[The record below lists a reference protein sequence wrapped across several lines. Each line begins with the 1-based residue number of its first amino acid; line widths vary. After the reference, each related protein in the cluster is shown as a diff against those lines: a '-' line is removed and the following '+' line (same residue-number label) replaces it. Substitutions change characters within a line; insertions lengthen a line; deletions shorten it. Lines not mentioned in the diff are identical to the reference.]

1 MSRPTT
7 SVGVRALFA
16 LALLAIVALVVAA
29 CGGSDS
35 GSSSSSGGGSSS
47 EPVTLRIGYQAIPNG
62 DAIVRQN
69 KWLEDALKDKNVTV
83 EWKQFESGGDV
94 NTAFVAGDLDIGLA
108 GSSPVTKGLSEPLN
122 IPYQVPWIFDV
133 IGTAESLVVSNKSGI
148 TDLKGLEGKKIGT
161 PFGSTSHFSLLA
173 ALEQAGVD
181 PAKVDIIDLEP
192 PDIQAA
198 WERGDIDGAYVWLPV
213 LADLRKDGKV
223 LITSAD
229 LAKAGKT
236 TADLAVVSN
245 DFATN
250 HSDIVQIWA
259 DQEARAVDL
268 WNSDPKAASEAIG
281 AALNLDP
288 AEAESQAK
296 ELIWLDAKQQSSAE
310 YLGTP
315 DAPGAFA
322 QNLLDAATFLKTQD
336 AIDAV
341 PALDVFQKGI
351 NGSWAAAVTP
361 AS

>member
-7 SVGVRALFA
+7 SNGVRALFA

-35 GSSSSSGGGSSS
+35 SSSSAADGGSSD
-47 EPVTLRIGYQAIPNG
+47 PITLRIGYQAIQNG
-62 DAIVRQN
+62 DTIVRQN
-69 KWLEDALKDKNVTV
+69 GWLEEALKDKNVTV
-83 EWKQFESGGDV
+83 EWIKFESGGDV

-108 GSSPVTKGLSEPLN
+108 GSSPVTKGLSEPLL

-133 IGTAESLVVSNKSGI
+133 IGTAESLVVSNDSGI
-148 TDLKGLEGKKIGT
+148 TDIAGLKGKKIGT
-161 PFGSTSHFSLLA
+161 PFGSTAHFSLLA
-173 ALEQAGVD
+173 ALEQNGVD
-181 PAKVDIIDLEP
+181 PASVEIIDLEP
-192 PDIQAA
+192 ADIQAA
-198 WERGDIDGAYVWLPV
+198 WERGDIDGAYIWLPV
-213 LADLRKDGKV
+213 LAELRTTGKQ

-229 LAKAGKT
+229 LAAAGKT

-245 DFATN
+245 EFATN
-250 HSDIVQIWA
+250 HSDIVQIWV
-259 DQEARAVDL
+259 DQQNRAVEL
-268 WNSDPKAASEAIG
+268 YNTDPTAASEAIG
-281 AALNLDP
+281 AALNLEP
-288 AEAESQAK
+288 AEALAQAK

-322 QNLLDAATFLKTQD
+322 NNLLDAATFLKTQD

-351 NGSWAAAVTP
+351 NGTWAAAVTP

>member
-1 MSRPTT
+1 MSLPTT
-7 SVGVRALFA
+7 GVRTRALFA
-16 LALLAIVALVVAA
+16 VALLAVVALVVTA

-35 GSSSSSGGGSSS
+35 GSSSASGGGSS

-62 DAIVRQN
+62 DTIVRQN
-69 KWLEDALKDKNVTV
+69 GWLEEALKDKNVTV
-83 EWKQFESGGDV
+83 EWTKFESGGDV

-108 GSSPVTKGLSEPLN
+108 GSSPVTKGLSEPLL

-148 TDLKGLEGKKIGT
+148 TDLKGLEGKKIGA
-161 PFGSTSHFSLLA
+161 PFGSTAHFSLLA

-192 PDIQAA
+192 ADIQAA

-213 LADLRKDGKV
+213 LAELRKDGKT

-229 LAKAGKT
+229 LAAKGKT

-245 DFATN
+245 DFATK

-268 WNSDPKAASEAIG
+268 FNTDQTSASEAIG
-281 AALNLDP
+281 AALNLEP
-288 AEAESQAK
+288 AEALAQAK
-296 ELIWLDAKQQSSAE
+296 ELIWLDAKQQSSPE

-315 DAPGAFA
+315 EAPGAFA
-322 QNLLDAATFLKTQD
+322 IILLDAATFLKTQD

>member
-7 SVGVRALFA
+7 SNGVRALFA

-35 GSSSSSGGGSSS
+35 SSSSAADGGSSD
-47 EPVTLRIGYQAIPNG
+47 PITLRIGYQAIPNG
-62 DAIVRQN
+62 DTIVRQN
-69 KWLEDALKDKNVTV
+69 GWLEEALKDKNVTV
-83 EWKQFESGGDV
+83 EWIKFESGGDV

-108 GSSPVTKGLSEPLN
+108 GSSPVTKGLSEPLL

-133 IGTAESLVVSNKSGI
+133 IGTAESLVVSNDSGI
-148 TDLKGLEGKKIGT
+148 TDIAGLKGKKIGT
-161 PFGSTSHFSLLA
+161 PFGSTAHFSLLA
-173 ALEQAGVD
+173 ALEQNGVD
-181 PAKVDIIDLEP
+181 PASVEIIDLEP
-192 PDIQAA
+192 ADIQAA
-198 WERGDIDGAYVWLPV
+198 WERGDIDGAYIWLPV
-213 LADLRKDGKV
+213 LAELRTTGKQ

-229 LAKAGKT
+229 LAAAGKT

-245 DFATN
+245 EFATN
-250 HSDIVQIWA
+250 HSDIVQIWV
-259 DQEARAVDL
+259 DQQNRAVEL
-268 WNSDPKAASEAIG
+268 YNTDPTAASEAIG
-281 AALNLDP
+281 AALNLEP
-288 AEAESQAK
+288 AEALAQAK

-322 QNLLDAATFLKTQD
+322 NNLLDAATFLKTQD

-351 NGSWAAAVTP
+351 NGTWAAAVTP

>member
-7 SVGVRALFA
+7 RVGVRALIA
-16 LALLAIVALVVAA
+16 LGLLAIVALVVAA
-29 CGGSDS
+29 CGSSD
-35 GSSSSSGGGSSS
+35 SSSSSAAGSGSSA

-62 DAIVRQN
+62 DSIVRQN
-69 KWLEDALKDKNVTV
+69 QWLETALKDQNVTV
-83 EWKQFESGGDV
+83 EWTKFESGGDV
-94 NTAFVAGDLDIGLA
+94 NTAFLAGDLDIGLA
-108 GSSPVTKGLSEPLN
+108 GSSPVTKGLTEPLN

-148 TDLKGLEGKKIGT
+148 TDIKGLEGKKIGA
-161 PFGSTSHFSLLA
+161 PFGSTAHFSLLA
-173 ALEQAGVD
+173 ALAQAGVN
-181 PAKVDIIDLEP
+181 PTTVDIIDLEP

-213 LADLRKDGKV
+213 LADLRTTGKV

-250 HSDIVQIWA
+250 HSDIVQTWV
-259 DQEARAVDL
+259 DQENRAVAL
-268 WNSDPKAASEAIG
+268 FNTDPAAAGKAIG
-281 AALNLDP
+281 DALGLTP
-288 AEAESQAK
+288 EEALSQAK
-296 ELIWLDAKQQSSAE
+296 ELIWLDATQQSSAE

-322 QNLLDAATFLKTQD
+322 ANLLDAATFLKTQD

-341 PALDVFQKGI
+341 PGIEVFQQGL
-351 NGSWAAAVTP
+351 NGTWAAKAT
-361 AS
+361 SGS